1 MHAVTILVF
10 NEFEANLK
18 GMIIDDCRDEKHSRG
33 VAALLSLVEAEYV
46 IIYYSQAPSWYN
58 VNGIIKKDAV
68 IRSMMH

>member
-46 IIYYSQAPSWYN
+46 IIL
-58 VNGIIKKDAV
+58 
-68 IRSMMH
+68 